1 MVITIVRKE
10 FTDTYTMGELLL
22 DGKFFCYT
30 MEDTDRNITEDD
42 TDAKIKQVKVPK
54 RTAIPYGDY
63 RIMLSFS
70 KKLKRFLPILL
81 DVPAFRGIRIHK
93 GSTQDWSSGCIL
105 VGMKKLQNKLS
116 DITNAENL
124 LMEALKKVNENEPI
138 YIKIVKH
145 EGL

>member
-10 FTDTYTMGELLL
+10 FTDKYTMGELLL

-30 MEDTDRNITEDD
+30 MEDTDRNVTEND

-124 LMEALKKVNENEPI
+124 LMEALKKVNETEPI